1 MIDYLKFIEDLKEI
15 REHKHC
21 SQMVSAIN
29 FKINYYTKIIEENE
43 KEYAPTEIQKIIR
56 KEDPKFFE

>member
-1 MIDYLKFIEDLKEI
+1 
-15 REHKHC
+15 
-21 SQMVSAIN
+21 MVSAIN

-43 KEYAPTEIQKIIR
+43 KEYAPSEIQKIIR